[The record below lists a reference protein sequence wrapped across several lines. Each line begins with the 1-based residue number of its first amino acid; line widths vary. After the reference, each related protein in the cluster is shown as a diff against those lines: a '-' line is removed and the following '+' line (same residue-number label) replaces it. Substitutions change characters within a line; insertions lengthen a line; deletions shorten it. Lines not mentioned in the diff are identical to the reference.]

1 MKKYMIIFEKTET
14 GYSAYSPDVDGC
26 IAVGDT
32 LNECKINME
41 EALNYHIEFMLEK
54 GYEIPEPSILSVD
67 YININERNANSR
79 SYAMA

>member
-32 LNECKINME
+32 I
-41 EALNYHIEFMLEK
+41 I
-54 GYEIPEPSILSVD
+54 SIKL
-67 YININERNANSR
+67 IWRKL
-79 SYAMA
+79 